1 MLFNSPQFALFLLA
15 VLAIYRLLPR
25 PHRNPFLLA
34 ASLLFYTLWLPAYL
48 VLLLLDIGVNYALL
62 RGMVRSSR
70 PRLYL
75 IASVG
80 FTLGLLGT
88 FKYAAML
95 VTTLLPFLDGV
106 FEHAVGIPDFFLP
119 LGISFYSFQIL
130 ALTIDTYRGERTEIP
145 SLSRYT
151 LFISFFPQLVAGP
164 ILRGAQFL
172 PQLARGGEMSPERT
186 RRGFWLLGIGLA
198 KKVILADYLLSGFVD
213 LVFDA
218 HGVVEAP
225 IFYWVALYSF
235 AFQIYYDFS
244 GYTDM
249 ARGIALLL
257 GYELPLNFMEP
268 YLSRN
273 PSEFWRRWHITLS
286 RWLAD
291 YLYIPLGGNRSGAT
305 RTLVNL
311 MLTMLLGG
319 LWHGGSWNFVIWGG
333 LHGLILVAHRLM
345 GRRQIDISAPVR
357 WRDLP
362 SILVFFHLVCLAW
375 IFFRAD
381 DFAAALDF
389 LQHMFVGQNSFGLP
403 LIQMGIVALC
413 VGLHLAER
421 FIRVRLPAIRE
432 RMAQSPWADAWEG
445 AVLGAIF
452 ALAVVVSGV
461 GGDFI
466 YFQF

>member
-1 MLFNSPQFALFLLA
+1 MLFNSPQFALFLL
-15 VLAIYRLLPR
+15 LILSLYKLIPPRFRNSLL
-25 PHRNPFLLA
+25 LI
-34 ASLLFYTLWLPAYL
+34 ASLVFYTLWLPAYL
-48 VLLLLDIGVNYALL
+48 LLLIADIGFNYMLL
-62 RGMVRSSR
+62 RRMVESRR

-75 IASVG
+75 ITSIA

-88 FKYAAML
+88 FKYAAMAF
-95 VTTLLPFLDGV
+95 TTALPLLEGLADTPI
-106 FEHAVGIPDFFLP
+106 AIPDFFLP

-130 ALTIDTYRGERTEIP
+130 AFSIDTYRGQNARLP
-145 SLSRYT
+145 GFADYA
-151 LFISFFPQLVAGP
+151 LFISFFPQLIAGP
-164 ILRGAQFL
+164 ILRGAQLL
-172 PQLARGGEMSPERT
+172 PQLARGGQMTSERT

-213 LVFDA
+213 LVFDSS
-218 HGVVEAP
+218 GVESPA
-225 IFYWVALYSF
+225 FYWVALYSF

-257 GYELPLNFMEP
+257 GFELPLNFMEP

-291 YLYIPLGGNRSGAT
+291 YLYIPLGGNRGGAN
-305 RTLVNL
+305 RTLLNL

-319 LWHGGSWNFVIWGG
+319 LWHGASWNFVIWGF
-333 LHGLILVAHRLM
+333 LHGLILIVYRSL
-345 GRRQIDISAPVR
+345 GRRRGDSDSPLQLRDIPRV
-357 WRDLP
+357 LF
-362 SILVFFHLVCLAW
+362 FFHLVCLAW
-375 IFFRAD
+375 IFFRAA

-389 LQHMFVGQNSFGLP
+389 TAHLFIGSNSFGLP

-413 VGLHLAER
+413 VLLHLAER
-421 FIRVRLPAIRE
+421 SLRIRLPEIRSSLAE
-432 RMAQSPWADAWEG
+432 KSWGGVFEG
-445 AVLGAIF
+445 SVLGALL
-452 ALAVVVSGV
+452 ALSIAVSGV

>member
-15 VLAIYRLLPR
+15 AVCLYRALPTR
-25 PHRNPFLLA
+25 LRNPFLLG

-48 VLLLLDIGVNYALL
+48 VLLLADIAVNYALL

-70 PRLYL
+70 PKLYL
-75 IASVG
+75 VASIV

-88 FKYAAML
+88 FKYAALL
-95 VTTLLPFLDGV
+95 VTTTLPILEGLFDFTGP
-106 FEHAVGIPDFFLP
+106 IPDLFLP

-130 ALTIDTYRGERTEIP
+130 GFSIDSYRGETRTLP
-145 SLSRYT
+145 PLSRYA

-164 ILRGAQFL
+164 ILRGTQFL
-172 PQLARGGEMSPERT
+172 PQLARGGEITPERT
-186 RRGFWLLGIGLA
+186 RRGLWLLGVGLA
-198 KKVILADYLLSGFVD
+198 KKVILADYLLAGFVD

-218 HGVVEAP
+218 RGVESPV
-225 IFYWVALYSF
+225 FYWVALYSF

-257 GYELPLNFMEP
+257 GFELPFNFQEP
-268 YLSRN
+268 YLSRS

-291 YLYIPLGGNRSGAT
+291 YLYIPLGGNRRGSV
-305 RTLVNL
+305 RTLANL

-319 LWHGGSWNFVIWGG
+319 LWHGASWNFVIWGG
-333 LHGLILVAHRLM
+333 IHGLILVLHRAL
-345 GRRQIDISAPVR
+345 GRRPVDLDAPLGL
-357 WRDLP
+357 RDVP
-362 SILVFFHLVCLAW
+362 RILVVFHAVCLAW
-375 IFFRAD
+375 VFFRAE
-381 DFAAALDF
+381 DFDSALAF
-389 LQHMFVGQNSFGLP
+389 IRHLFVGENAFGLP
-403 LIQMGIVALC
+403 WIQIGVVVLCAL
-413 VGLHLAER
+413 LHLAER
-421 FIRVRLPAIRE
+421 SLRTRLPAIR
-432 RMAQSPWADAWEG
+432 AQLAGKTWGDAVQG
-445 AVLGAIF
+445 ALLGALV
-452 ALAVVVSGV
+452 ALALAVSGV